1 MRLLHRQRGPILLL
15 GALIV
20 MLVASAPAIPAARG
34 FTVRYSQNITGDIAL
49 VGNTLETCPSSG
61 DATCAAALTGTASGT
76 QNDDNTHVETYV
88 DIDGDASTFDS
99 SSATLTLPATATVRF
114 AGLYWG
120 SDTSAG
126 TNGVAAQSAA
136 LRGTVKL
143 KVPGASSYA
152 SLTANTLD
160 DINPAYYQGFRDIT
174 SLVQAAG
181 NGSYTVANVQAGT
194 GQNRYAGWSLIVAYS
209 DATALPRNLT
219 IFDGFNVVNGTTPTL
234 DIPVTGF
241 ATPPAGAVNTRM
253 SVVAYEGDFS
263 LTPDSFQLN
272 GTSLTDVGNP
282 AANFMNSSM
291 TNLGSRFS
299 AKNPDYLNQLGYDSD
314 IVNTSALGNGATSA
328 TMRLTTSGD
337 VYLPG
342 MVAFATQLY
351 APIFD
356 QTLTKTGVDI
366 TQPGVYAPGD
376 VIEYTISATNTG
388 NDDANPVTFTDRI
401 PTGSTYLPGS
411 MQIASGANAGAKT
424 DAAGDDQAEF
434 INDANPRVVYRLG
447 TGATSSAG
455 GKISPTESFSVVFR
469 VALGADANG
478 MQIVNSAQLAYS
490 DPLFPANPLSSSS
503 YPPTVAVVRAPDFQV
518 SSSHTGSFTRGT
530 NASYTIGVAH
540 VGTLDSSG
548 TITVTDTA
556 PAGLTPG
563 VATGTGWVCST
574 AGQVVTCTRSGV
586 VTAGTVLPS
595 ITVPVAV
602 TEAAAGSVTNT
613 VTVANA
619 SDTTAAN
626 DTATDSTT
634 VVSSVDVSFTAGVS
648 PGPYHAGQDITFTY
662 TVTNA
667 GPSSAS
673 AVTLADAIPASAAM
687 QSFTTS
693 QGTCSGTLNCALGT
707 IPSGGSA
714 IVTVV
719 VRPLAAAG
727 TAGTLAI
734 TATAGTSSPDS
745 NSANDSATTTLTVT
759 RASDLSVTGTVAPAS
774 DYVGENLT
782 YTYTVGNAGPNDA
795 AGVTLTDVLPAGVSF
810 VSSTTSAGSCSG
822 ASIVT
827 CTIGALA
834 NGATATVTV
843 VVAPGAG
850 VVGTLANSAT
860 VAGTY
865 FDGASANDS
874 VTKTSTVVASANLS
888 VTTSDS
894 PDPVYA
900 GQDET
905 YTVTISNSNLS
916 PATGVTLTD
925 TLPANAA
932 LVSVTPSQGSC
943 DTASPLVCTIGTI
956 APGANATVV
965 VVVRPNAAAA
975 TAGSIASSA
984 TVAANE
990 HDPAPGNNTG
1000 ASSTVVQPSSDITTT
1015 LSSTPGSP
1023 VASGVPVT
1031 YTATVSNAGPSS
1043 ATGVSYVNTL
1053 PAGVTIGTITSSQGG
1068 ACTNASGTIT
1078 CPLGTIAS
1086 GASAT
1091 VSITVTPTPAQA
1103 GTTIRDTAT
1112 TTATE
1117 HDPDASGNTGV
1128 VDLLVT
1134 VPVNLGVTMTSP
1146 SVPVYVGAPLTSTVT
1161 VTNGGPSPATGV
1173 VVTSPLPAGTSFDAA
1188 ASSPECTLGSGVITC
1203 TVGALANGANAV
1215 RVIVVT
1221 PGPTLDNGTVH
1232 TAVTAGGDQ
1241 GDPTP
1246 GDNTISAD
1254 TAILPSGDLS
1264 MTMTAAPATALAGQ
1278 PLTYTLTVTNN
1289 GPSDATGVVV
1299 SDVLPAGPDLVSSS
1313 AGCTGTSVLTCA
1325 VGTLASGASA
1335 TIVVT
1340 VRPRVA
1346 DVGASITNSATSSS
1360 GIHDP
1365 QPSNDSAT
1373 STHLVAAAADLTV
1386 SGSASSPTA
1395 TPGNNVTVHV
1405 DLSNAGPSTATGAQF
1420 VATVPAGVTV
1430 VSAKTPA
1437 GDCAVSGSTIT
1448 CPVGSLASGGS
1459 SSLDLVISPTAAVA
1473 NSTITVNV
1481 AASANE
1487 ADPAPGNSSVAVA
1500 IAVGAL
1506 PSVSDLHVTVTI
1518 DHQTTAAG
1526 TTITW
1531 MATLVNYGPATA
1543 TEIRLT
1549 SVLPAGATI
1558 VSIVSPTG
1566 TCTSTAELQCSLS
1579 DLASGATTT
1588 VTVTLRAANAGPLT
1602 TSVSVVSA
1610 QTDPTPNNVPI
1621 TATILPVGGCTI
1633 VGTDGKDVLRGTPGN
1648 DVICGRGKPD
1658 KIYGLGGNDIIYG
1671 DGAND
1676 VLYGGRG
1683 KDKIYG
1689 GTGNDTIYGG
1699 NGNDKTYGGKSRDR
1713 LYGGNGKDLMVG
1725 GTGSDRMIGGKGNDQ
1740 MRGGAGNDRIA
1751 GGKGNDRLNG
1761 NVGKDRLDG
1770 GKGND
1775 RLYGGGGSDTL
1786 KGSRGHDRLSG
1797 GKGADKLSDLDLKVD
1812 KIDGGP
1818 GIDTYKVDLGLD
1830 LTKNVEIP
1838 KT

>member
-1 MRLLHRQRGPILLL
+1 
-15 GALIV
+15 

-34 FTVRYSQNITGDIAL
+34 FTVRYSQNIKGDIAL
-49 VGNTLETCPSSG
+49 VGNTLESCPSSG
-61 DATCAAALTGTASGT
+61 DATCAAARTAT
-76 QNDDNTHVETYV
+76 AATLADNNDNNHNMTYV
-88 DIDGDASTFDS
+88 DVDADATTFDS
-99 SSATLTLPATATVRF
+99 STATLTLPATAQVRF

-120 SDTSAG
+120 ADTSAG
-126 TNGVAAQSAA
+126 AGGAVASDANS
-136 LRGTVKL
+136 RGTVML
-143 KVPGASSYA
+143 QAPGALAYTSYA
-152 SLTANTLD
+152 ADRLD
-160 DINPAYYQGFRDIT
+160 DIATTYQGFKDVT
-174 SLVQAAG
+174 SVVQAAG
-181 NGSYTVANVQAGT
+181 NGTYTVANVQAGT
-194 GQNRYAGWSLIVAYS
+194 GANRYAGWSLIVAYA
-209 DATALPRNLT
+209 DPTTTGRNLT
-219 IFDGFNVVNGTTPTL
+219 VLDGFQAVSAGGQSTL
-234 DIPVTGF
+234 TLPISGF
-241 ATPPAGAVNTRM
+241 ATPPAGPVNTRM
-253 SVVAYEGDFS
+253 AVAAYEGDFG
-263 LTPDSFQLN
+263 LTPDAFSLN
-272 GTSLTDVGNP
+272 GTAVSDVGN
-282 AANFMNSSM
+282 AVNNFFNASM
-291 TNLGSRFS
+291 TNLGVRFT
-299 AKNPDYLNQLGYDSD
+299 AKNPDYINQLGYDSD
-314 IVNTSALGNGATSA
+314 IINTSALGNGATSA
-328 TMRLTTSGD
+328 TITLTTSSD
-337 VYLPG
+337 TYYPG
-342 MVAFATQLY
+342 MVAFATDLY

-356 QTLTKTGVDI
+356 QTLAKTAVDL
-366 TQPGVYAPGD
+366 TQPGVFAPGD
-376 VIEYTISATNTG
+376 VVEYTVSATNTG
-388 NDDANPVTFTDRI
+388 NDDSNPTVLNDSIPSGTTFVPGTLRI
-401 PTGSTYLPGS
+401 V
-411 MQIASGANAGAKT
+411 SGANAGT
-424 DAAGDDQAEF
+424 LSDAAGDDQGEYVNGAT
-434 INDANPRVVYRLG
+434 PRVTVRLG
-447 TGATSSAG
+447 TGANASTGGTVAPSAA
-455 GKISPTESFSVVFR
+455 FSVAFR
-469 VALGADANG
+469 VTLGSVVNATT
-478 MQIVNSAQLAYS
+478 IVNSAQLVYA

-503 YPPTVAVVRAPDFQV
+503 YPPNVAVVRAPDFTV
-518 SSSHTGSFTRGT
+518 ASSHTGSFTRGT
-530 NASYTIGVAH
+530 STSYTVDVNHIGDLA
-540 VGTLDSSG
+540 SSG
-548 TITVTDTA
+548 MITLTDTL
-556 PAGLTPG
+556 PAGLVPG
-563 VATGTGWVCST
+563 SATGTGWACST
-574 AGQVVTCTRSGV
+574 AAQVVTCTR
-586 VTAGTVLPS
+586 AGSIAAHTPLPS
-595 ITVPVAV
+595 ITVPVV
-602 TEAAAGSVTNT
+602 VGESAAASVSNA

-619 SDTTAAN
+619 SDTNGAN
-626 DTATDSTT
+626 NSATDVTA
-634 VVSSVDVSFTAGVS
+634 VVSSVDVGFTAGVS
-648 PGPYHAGQDITFTY
+648 PGPYHAGQDITYTY

-673 AVTLADAIPASAAM
+673 AVTLADAIPASGAM

-714 IVTVV
+714 TVTVV

-810 VSSTTSAGSCSG
+810 VSSSTSAGSCSG
-822 ASIVT
+822 AATVT

-843 VVAPGAG
+843 VVAPGAS
-850 VVGTLANSAT
+850 VVGTLANTAT

-888 VTTSDS
+888 VATVDS

-932 LVSVTPSQGSC
+932 RISVTPSQGSC
-943 DTASPLVCTIGTI
+943 NNASPLVCTIGTI

-965 VVVRPNAAAA
+965 IVVRPNAAAA
-975 TAGSIASSA
+975 IAGSIASSA

-990 HDPAPGNNTG
+990 HDPAAGNNTG

-1023 VASGVPVT
+1023 VASGVPLT
-1031 YTATVSNAGPSS
+1031 YTATVSNGGPSS
-1043 ATGVSYVNTL
+1043 ASGVSYVNTL

-1068 ACTNASGTIT
+1068 ACTNAAGTIT
-1078 CPLGTIAS
+1078 CPLGVLAS

-1103 GTTIRDTAT
+1103 GTTIHDTAT
-1112 TTATE
+1112 TTATQ

-1134 VPVNLGVTMTSP
+1134 VPVNLGATMTTSP
-1146 SVPVYVGAPLTSTVT
+1146 GPAYVGAPLTSTVT
-1161 VTNGGPSPATGV
+1161 VTNGGPNPATGV
-1173 VVTSPLPAGTSFDAA
+1173 VVTSPLPAGTSFDVA
-1188 ASSPECTLGSGVITC
+1188 ASSPECTLAGGIITC

-1221 PGPTLDNGTVH
+1221 PSPALDNGTVH
-1232 TAVTAGGDQ
+1232 TSVTAGGDQ
-1241 GDPTP
+1241 ADPTP

-1254 TAILPSGDLS
+1254 TPILPSGDLS
-1264 MTMTAAPATALAGQ
+1264 MTMVTAPATTLAGQ
-1278 PLTYTLTVTNN
+1278 ALTYTLTVTNN

-1299 SDVLPAGPDLVSSS
+1299 SDVLPTGPDLVSSS
-1313 AGCTGTSVLTCA
+1313 AGCTGTSVLTCT

-1346 DVGASITNSATSSS
+1346 DVGTSITNSATASS

-1365 QPSNDSAT
+1365 QASNDSAT
-1373 STHLVAAAADLTV
+1373 STRLVSAAADLTV
-1386 SGSASSPTA
+1386 TGSASSSTVV
-1395 TPGNNVTVHV
+1395 PGANVTVHV
-1405 DLSNAGPSTATGAQF
+1405 DLSNAGPSSATGATF

-1430 VSAKTPA
+1430 ISAKTPA
-1437 GDCAVSGSTIT
+1437 GDCAVSGTTIT
-1448 CPVGSLASGGS
+1448 CPVGSLASGGA

-1481 AASANE
+1481 SAGANE
-1487 ADPAPGNSSVAVA
+1487 ADPVPGNSSVGVA

-1506 PSVSDLHVTVTI
+1506 PAVSDLHVTVTI
-1518 DHQTTAAG
+1518 DHATTDAG

-1531 MATLVNYGPATA
+1531 LATLVNFGPASA
-1543 TEIRLT
+1543 TDIRLT
-1549 SVLPAGATI
+1549 SALPPGATI

-1566 TCTSTAELQCSLS
+1566 TCTSTADLQCSLA
-1579 DLASGATTT
+1579 DLPSGSTTT
-1588 VTVTLRAANAGPLT
+1588 VTVTLRVANAGPLST
-1602 TSVSVVSA
+1602 TVTVVSA

-1621 TATILPVGGCTI
+1621 TATVLPVGGCTI
-1633 VGTDGKDVLRGTPGN
+1633 VGTDGRDVLRGTPGN

-1658 KIYGLGGNDIIYG
+1658 KIYGLAGNDIIYG
-1671 DGAND
+1671 DGGND
-1676 VLYGGRG
+1676 TIYGGKG
-1683 KDKIYG
+1683 ADTIYG

-1699 NGNDKTYGGKSRDR
+1699 NGNDKIYGGKSRDR
-1713 LYGGNGKDLMVG
+1713 LYGGNGKDLMLG
-1725 GTGSDRMIGGKGNDQ
+1725 GTGNDRMIGGKGSDQ
-1740 MRGGAGNDRIA
+1740 MRGGAGNDRMA
-1751 GGKGNDRLNG
+1751 GGKGNDRMSG
-1761 NVGKDRLDG
+1761 NKGNDRLDG

-1775 RLYGGGGSDTL
+1775 RLSGGSGNDTL

-1797 GKGADKLSDLDLKVD
+1797 GKGNDKLSDLDLTVD

-1818 GIDTYKVDLGLD
+1818 GIDTYKVDVGLD
-1830 LTKNVEIP
+1830 QIKNVEIP

>member
-1 MRLLHRQRGPILLL
+1 
-15 GALIV
+15 

-61 DATCAAALTGTASGT
+61 DATCAAARTATASGV
-76 QNDDNTHVETYV
+76 QNDDNAHTMTYV
-88 DIDGDASTFDS
+88 DVDADAATFDS

-126 TNGVAAQSAA
+126 TGGAVAVNAAQ
-136 LRGTVKL
+136 RGTVKL
-143 KVPGASSYA
+143 KVPGASSYT
-152 SLTANTLD
+152 SYTADKLD
-160 DINPAYYQGFRDIT
+160 DINNYYQGFRDIT
-174 SLVQAAG
+174 TLVQAAG
-181 NGSYTVANVQAGT
+181 NGSYTIADVQAGT

-219 IFDGFNVVNGTTPTL
+219 IFDGFNLVNGGTPIL

-253 SVVAYEGDFS
+253 AVVAYEGDFS

-282 AANFMNSSM
+282 ATNFVNSSM
-291 TNLGSRFS
+291 TNLGSRFT
-299 AKNPDYLNQLGYDSD
+299 AKTPDYVNQLGYDSD

-356 QTLTKTGVDI
+356 QTLAKTGVDI

-376 VIEYTISATNTG
+376 VVEYTISATNTG
-388 NDDANPVTFTDRI
+388 NDDASPVVFTDPI
-401 PTGSTYLPGS
+401 PAGSTYLPGS
-411 MQIASGANAGAKT
+411 MRIASGANAGTKT

-447 TGATSSAG
+447 TGATTAVG
-455 GKISPTESFSVVFR
+455 GTIAPTESFSVVFR
-469 VALGADANG
+469 VTLGADANG
-478 MQIVNSAQLAYS
+478 MQIVNSAQLAYA
-490 DPLFPANPLSSSS
+490 DPLFPGNPLSSSS
-503 YPPTVAVVRAPDFQV
+503 YPPTVAVVRAPDFTV
-518 SSSHTGSFTRGT
+518 ASTHTGSFTRGT
-530 NASYTIGVAH
+530 NASYAIDVTH
-540 VGTLDSSG
+540 VGTLDSTG

-556 PAGLTPG
+556 PAGLTPL
-563 VATGTGWVCST
+563 AASGTGWTCST
-574 AGQVVTCTRSGV
+574 VAQVVTCTRSGIV
-586 VTAGTVLPS
+586 AVGTALPT
-595 ITVPVAV
+595 ITVPVTV

-613 VTVANA
+613 VVVANPT
-619 SDTTAAN
+619 DNTAAN
-626 DTATDSTT
+626 NTATDVTT
-634 VVSSVDVSFTAGVS
+634 VISSVDLGFTVAVS
-648 PGPYHAGQDITFTY
+648 PGPYHAGQDITYTFTM
-662 TVTNA
+662 TNA

-673 AVTLADAIPASAAM
+673 AVTLADAIPGTAAL

-693 QGTCSGTLNCALGT
+693 QGTCSGSLSCALGT
-707 IPSGGSA
+707 IASGASA
-714 IVTVV
+714 TVTAV

-727 TAGTLAI
+727 TAGTLA
-734 TATAGTSSPDS
+734 TTVTAGTSSPDS
-745 NSANDSATTTLTVT
+745 NSANDSVTTTLTVT
-759 RASDLSVTGTVAPAS
+759 RASDLSVTGTAAPAS

-782 YTYTVGNAGPNDA
+782 YTFTIGNGGPNDA
-795 AGVTLTDVLPAGVSF
+795 AGVVLTDVLPAGVSF
-810 VSSTTSAGSCSG
+810 VSSTSSVGSCSG
-822 ASIVT
+822 AATVT

-834 NGATATVTV
+834 NGATATVTI

-850 VVGTLANSAT
+850 VVGALANTAT
-860 VAGTY
+860 MTGTY
-865 FDGASANDS
+865 FDGSSANNS
-874 VTKTSTVVASANLS
+874 VTANATVVASANLA
-888 VTTSDS
+888 VATVDT

-932 LVSVTPSQGSC
+932 RISVTPSQGTC
-943 DTASPLVCTIGTI
+943 DTASPLVCTLGTI
-956 APGANATVV
+956 APSASATVV
-965 VVVRPNAAAA
+965 IVVRPNAAAA

-984 TVAANE
+984 TVTATE
-990 HDPAPGNNTG
+990 HDPSAANNTG

-1053 PAGVTIGTITSSQGG
+1053 PPGVTIGTITSSQGG

-1103 GTTIRDTAT
+1103 GTTIHDSAT
-1112 TTATE
+1112 TTATQ

-1134 VPVNLGVTMTSP
+1134 VPVDLGVTITSP
-1146 SVPVYVGAPLTSTVT
+1146 VGPVYVGAPLTTTVT
-1161 VTNGGPSPATGV
+1161 VTNGGPNPATGV
-1173 VVTSPLPAGTSFDAA
+1173 VVTSPLPPGTSFDAA
-1188 ASSPECTLGSGVITC
+1188 GSSPECTLASGIISC

-1221 PGPTLDNGTVH
+1221 PGTTLANGTVQ
-1232 TAVTAGGDQ
+1232 TSVTASGAQ
-1241 GDPTP
+1241 GDPAA
-1246 GDNTISAD
+1246 GNNTLTAN
-1254 TAILPSGDLS
+1254 TAILPSADLRLAL
-1264 MTMTAAPATALAGQ
+1264 AATPSPALAGQ
-1278 PLTYTLTVTNN
+1278 TLTYTLTVTND

-1299 SDVLPAGPDLVSSS
+1299 SNVLPTGPDVVSSS
-1313 AGCTGTSVLTCA
+1313 AGCSGTGVLTCT
-1325 VGTLASGASA
+1325 VGNLASGASA
-1335 TIVVT
+1335 SIVIT

-1346 DVGASITNSATSSS
+1346 DVGTSATDSATVSSA
-1360 GIHDP
+1360 IHDP

-1373 STHLVAAAADLTV
+1373 ATTPVAAAADLTV
-1386 SGSASSPTA
+1386 TGSASSSTA
-1395 TPGNNVTVHV
+1395 VPGANVTVHV
-1405 DLSNAGPSTATGAQF
+1405 DLSNTGPSTATGATF

-1430 VSAKTPA
+1430 ISAKTPA
-1437 GDCAVSGSTIT
+1437 GDCAVSGTTIT
-1448 CPVGSLASGGS
+1448 CPVGSLASGGA

-1481 AASANE
+1481 SASANE
-1487 ADPAPGNSSVAVA
+1487 ADPAPGNSSIGVD

-1506 PSVSDLHVTVTI
+1506 PAVSDLHVTVTI
-1518 DHQTTAAG
+1518 DRTSTDAG

-1531 MATLVNYGPATA
+1531 TATLVNYGPAAA
-1543 TEIRLT
+1543 TDIRLT
-1549 SVLPAGATI
+1549 SVLPSGATI

-1566 TCTSTAELQCSLS
+1566 TCTTTAALQCTLA

-1588 VTVTLRAANAGPLT
+1588 VVVTLRASNAGPLT
-1602 TSVSVVSA
+1602 TTISVVSA
-1610 QTDPTPNNVPI
+1610 QTDPTPADNTFAI
-1621 TATILPVGGCTI
+1621 AATILPVHGCTI

-1658 KIYGLGGNDIIYG
+1658 KIYGLGGNDILYG

-1676 VLYGGRG
+1676 VIYGGPG
-1683 KDKIYG
+1683 ADKIYG

-1699 NGNDKTYGGKSRDR
+1699 NGNDKIYGGKSRDR
-1713 LYGGNGKDLMVG
+1713 LYGGNGKDLVLG
-1725 GTGSDRMIGGKGNDQ
+1725 GAGADRMIGGKGSDEL
-1740 MRGGAGNDRIA
+1740 RGGAGNDRLG
-1751 GGKGNDRLNG
+1751 GGKGNDKLSG
-1761 NVGKDRLDG
+1761 NKGKDRLDG

-1775 RLYGGGGSDTL
+1775 RLYGGSGNDTL

-1830 LTKNVEIP
+1830 QIKNVEIP